1 MEAKFN
7 HFDHN
12 GNAVMV
18 DVSDKAVTERTAVAS
33 GKIRVNDAVMQAILQ
48 GTAKKGDVLGV
59 ARVAGIMATKQTSN
73 LIPMCHLLC
82 LNKSTIDF
90 EIEEKHGLI
99 KAICTVKVSGKTGVE
114 MEALMGVNVTL
125 LTIYDMCKAMD
136 RAMEITDVHLEHKE
150 GGKSGIYDRRERK
163 KPLVVSICGCKNS
176 GKTTFI
182 ERLLPILIQ
191 KQVKTAVVKHDGH
204 SFEPDVEG
212 TDSYRIR
219 KAGACAVAVFCD
231 THSMVVKQKAGTV
244 EAMLE
249 AVDEADLVLLEGGKN
264 WDFPKIELV
273 RKGNSE
279 RLAGNGRNLLAVATD
294 MEGFQVEKAAL
305 GTCGT
310 VSEDGSAVPVIA
322 LDDYKKAADLILEL
336 LAGGQEAQP

>member
-1 MEAKFN
+1 MEAKFK

-59 ARVAGIMATKQTSN
+59 ARVAGIMATKQTSS

-90 EIEEKHGLI
+90 EIEEGQGLI

-150 GGKSGIYDRRERK
+150 GGKSGIYDRREWK

-182 ERLLPILIQ
+182 ERLLPILTQ

-219 KAGACAVAVFCD
+219 KAGACATAVFCD

-244 EAMLE
+244 EDMLE

-279 RLAGNGRNLLAVATD
+279 RLVGNGRNLLAVATD
-294 MEGFQVEKAAL
+294 IEGFQVEKAAL

-310 VSEDGSAVPVIA
+310 VSEDGSEVPVIA